1 MPDLVK
7 LAGDLKR
14 TRDEIRL
21 KIHLGSKEVQDE
33 WSALEQRWSSFES
46 KAKLDRSAKDVGDAL
61 KILGSELKDAYTRIR
76 RAL

>member
-7 LAGDLKR
+7 LAEDIKR

-21 KIHLGSKEVQDE
+21 KIHLCSKEVQDE
-33 WSALEQRWSSFES
+33 WSWLEQRWNSFETR
-46 KAKLDRSAKDVGDAL
+46 AELGRSARDVGGAL
-61 KILGSELKDAYTRIR
+61 KILGFELKDAFARIR

>member
-1 MPDLVK
+1 MPDLTK
-7 LAGDLKR
+7 LAEDLKR
-14 TRDEIRL
+14 ARDEIRL

-33 WSALEQRWSSFES
+33 WSELEQRWNSFES
-46 KAKLDRSAKDVGDAL
+46 RAEFDKSAKDVGDAL

>member
-7 LAGDLKR
+7 LAEDLKR

-33 WSALEQRWSSFES
+33 WSALEQRWNSFES
-46 KAKLDRSAKDVGDAL
+46 RAELDKSAKDVGDAL
-61 KILGSELKDAYTRIR
+61 KILGSELKDAYGRIR